1 MGASVS
7 SPDQNPVVGIGF
19 DNRHVTLQ
27 QILDKHKDLENLLEY
42 IRIFTNHHLTLQGRK
57 TDYQT
62 EIYYANSLI
71 RMTKPHTPQGL
82 KIPVFDEKPP
92 AFGENHT
99 VISSHEYQAFILD
112 CLEYFAILLS
122 SIKIK

>member
-1 MGASVS
+1 MGASIS
-7 SPDQNPVVGIGF
+7 SPEQSPVVGIGF
-19 DNRHVTLQ
+19 DSRHVTLQ
-27 QILDKHKDLENLLEY
+27 QILDKHKDLENLMEY
-42 IRIFTNHHLTLQGRK
+42 IRIFTNHHITLQGK
-57 TDYQT
+57 DTDYQA

-71 RMTKPHTPQGL
+71 RIAKPYTPQGL

-99 VISSHEYQAFILD
+99 TISLHEYRAFILD
-112 CLEYFAILLS
+112 CLEYFAIILS

>member
-7 SPDQNPVVGIGF
+7 SLDQNHIVGIGF
-19 DNRHVTLQ
+19 DNRYVTLQ
-27 QILDKHKDLENLLEY
+27 QINDRHKDLENLMEY
-42 IRIFTNHHLTLQGRK
+42 ISIFTNHHLTLQGK
-57 TDYQT
+57 DTDYQA

-71 RMTKPHTPQGL
+71 RIARPYTPQGL

-99 VISSHEYQAFILD
+99 VISPNEYRSFILD
-112 CLEYFAILLS
+112 CLGYFAILLS